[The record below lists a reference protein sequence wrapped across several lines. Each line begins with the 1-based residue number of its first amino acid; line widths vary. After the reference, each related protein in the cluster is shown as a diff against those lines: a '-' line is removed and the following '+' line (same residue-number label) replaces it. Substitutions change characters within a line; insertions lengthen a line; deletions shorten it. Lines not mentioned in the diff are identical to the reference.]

1 MYDSISNC
9 FKADK
14 TIFCFDMKE
23 LQWESYMDSSV
34 LVQMMNAMMTIKMT
48 IGNVNDTGSTS
59 LHPWRRRREPS
70 RGASEA
76 QQVREGIK
84 TTAFLEKL

>member
-34 LVQMMNAMMTIKMT
+34 LVQMMTVMMTIKTTMT
-48 IGNVNDTGSTS
+48 NDNVNGTFD
-59 LHPWRRRREPS
+59 
-70 RGASEA
+70 
-76 QQVREGIK
+76 
-84 TTAFLEKL
+84 